1 MVGRRGLDRSHYRGF
16 EPHRAPDRLH
26 NRATEAWVV
35 FKYLHILAVVTAL
48 GANLTYQFWLSR
60 AKGSPGELVFVLE
73 SISRLDRRVANPAY
87 ILAAV
92 AGVFIVLTG
101 PYGFESPWIVAAI
114 VLYVLVAVLGIAAY
128 APAAHAQLDLARTAP
143 DSPAYAAAARQ
154 TQLLGLLVTAIVL
167 VIVWLMVAKP
177 ALWG

>member
-26 NRATEAWVV
+26 NRAMEVWVV
-35 FKYLHILAVVTAL
+35 FKYLHILAVITAL

-87 ILAAV
+87 IVAAV

-114 VLYVLVAVLGIAAY
+114 VLYVHRGGPGDRGVRAGRAC
-128 APAAHAQLDLARTAP
+128 PARPRGTAP
-143 DSPAYAAAARQ
+143 DSPAYAAAARR

>member
-16 EPHRAPDRLH
+16 KPHRAPDRLH
-26 NRATEAWVV
+26 NRAMEVWVV
-35 FKYLHILAVVTAL
+35 FKYLHILAVIVAL

-87 ILAAV
+87 IVAAV
-92 AGVFIVLTG
+92 AGVAIVLTG

-114 VLYVLVAVLGIAAY
+114 VLYVIVAVLGIAVY

-143 DSPAYAAAARQ
+143 DSPAYAAAARR